1 MFPANFAPLHTGL
14 HIPKPI
20 GIPPPSSPCAERGT
34 KPRDVEEGNGTLAE
48 ANDGTKALLR
58 ARPEDFFESLRDDK
72 TPVWKL
78 RRILHFFL
86 RILYPSQYAV
96 WRLEN
101 GYGATCL
108 EGLNAPRNSPSL
120 LD

>member
-14 HIPKPI
+14 HIPRAI
-20 GIPPPSSPCAERGT
+20 GIPRSPCTERST
-34 KPRDVEEGNGTLAE
+34 NPRDVEEGGGTLAE

-58 ARPEDFFESLRDDK
+58 ARPDEFFESVRDDK
-72 TPVWKL
+72 TPAWKL

-101 GYGATCL
+101 GYRL
-108 EGLNAPRNSPSL
+108 EGLNSPRKPPAL